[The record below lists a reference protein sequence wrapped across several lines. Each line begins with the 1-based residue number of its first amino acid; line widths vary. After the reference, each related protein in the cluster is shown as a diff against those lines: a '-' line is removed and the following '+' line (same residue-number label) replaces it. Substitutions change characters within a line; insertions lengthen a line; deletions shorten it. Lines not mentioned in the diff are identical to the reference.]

1 MNPRPTDYKSVA
13 LPIELHQHV
22 CIYILFNTFKIMSI
36 PLKNPKIRARNFNK
50 FRLVIFLFFGNISLL
65 RKKVCGYSSVVER
78 DLAKVDAAR
87 SNRVTR
93 FLDHQ

>member
-1 MNPRPTDYKSVA
+1 
-13 LPIELHQHV
+13 
-22 CIYILFNTFKIMSI
+22 MSI

-65 RKKVCGYSSVVER
+65 RKKDCGYSSVVER
-78 DLAKVDAAR
+78 DLAKVDVAR

-93 FLDHQ
+93 SFLFIYLTTLVTKKVKKHVKILKIKII

>member
-1 MNPRPTDYKSVA
+1 
-13 LPIELHQHV
+13 
-22 CIYILFNTFKIMSI
+22 MSI
-36 PLKNPKIRARNFNK
+36 PLKNPKIRTRNFNK

-93 FLDHQ
+93 FLDHQQIIINKKMQINYQSQ

>member
-1 MNPRPTDYKSVA
+1 
-13 LPIELHQHV
+13 
-22 CIYILFNTFKIMSI
+22 MSI

-65 RKKVCGYSSVVER
+65 RKKACGYSSVVER

-93 FLDHQ
+93 FIYIYQKIEIVLYLFQ